1 MGKAVS
7 HRILEILLDLL
18 KMSAALLIVAAS
30 VYFFLIPSGASVSSI
45 SGLAIILQHFT
56 GRSISE
62 LTMLLNIALLLLGF
76 LTCGREFGAKTVY
89 ASILLPLF
97 LGFFERLF
105 PAQGSL
111 TGDQTLDV
119 VSYIFTVSIGL
130 CILFNDNASSGGLDI
145 VAKIMNRYLHM
156 EIGAAMS
163 LAGMCIALS
172 SALVSDKKTLVL
184 SILGTYFNGII
195 LDHFIFGQ
203 TMKKKV
209 CIISK
214 EQERVRSFI
223 LRELH
228 SGATVYDIIG
238 AYQLEKRQELVTI
251 VNRQEFQR
259 LMRFLREI
267 DKEAFITVYQVT
279 EMHYIPKGP
288 LYPPPEERIPVPSSG
303 AEGEKDPG

>member
-1 MGKAVS
+1 
-7 HRILEILLDLL
+7 
-18 KMSAALLIVAAS
+18 
-30 VYFFLIPSGASVSSI
+30 
-45 SGLAIILQHFT
+45 
-56 GRSISE
+56 
-62 LTMLLNIALLLLGF
+62 
-76 LTCGREFGAKTVY
+76 
-89 ASILLPLF
+89 
-97 LGFFERLF
+97 
-105 PAQGSL
+105 
-111 TGDQTLDV
+111 
-119 VSYIFTVSIGL
+119 
-130 CILFNDNASSGGLDI
+130 
-145 VAKIMNRYLHM
+145 
-156 EIGAAMS
+156 MS

-288 LYPPPEERIPVPSSG
+288 LYPPPGELSPGPSSG
-303 AEGEKDPG
+303 AEGEKDRG